1 MIPTLALTL
10 ILAAAS
16 LRWRAMARQAVGA
29 LKAAVLAAVAV
40 AAERRRIVDRLR
52 Q

>member
-16 LRWRAMARQAVGA
+16 LRWRAMARQAVR
-29 LKAAVLAAVAV
+29 V
-40 AAERRRIVDRLR
+40 RRG
-52 Q
+52 